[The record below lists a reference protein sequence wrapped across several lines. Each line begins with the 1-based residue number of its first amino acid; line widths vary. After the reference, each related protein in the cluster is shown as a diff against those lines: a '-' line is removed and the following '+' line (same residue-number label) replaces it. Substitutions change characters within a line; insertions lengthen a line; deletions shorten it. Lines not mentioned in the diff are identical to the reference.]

1 MRRAWRLR
9 ANDDFQRVRREGRS
23 RAHPLLV
30 LVVAPGRDPDGA
42 TRVGIT
48 VSRRVGNA
56 VVRNR
61 VKRRVRETMR
71 LRYPDLARGWD
82 LVFVVRPYAARASFD
97 RLGEAIEGLL
107 GRADLQTGALP
118 CVGSPSS

>member
-23 RAHPLLV
+23 WAHPLLV
-30 LVVAPGRDPDGA
+30 LVVAPGRESEGRS
-42 TRVGIT
+42 RVGIT

-61 VKRRVRETMR
+61 VKRRVREVMR
-71 LRYPDLARGWD
+71 RRYPQIATGKD
-82 LVFVVRPYAARASFD
+82 LVFVVRPYAARASYAA
-97 RLGEAIEGLL
+97 LCEAIDSLL
-107 GRADLQTGALP
+107 DRSRLLVAEL
-118 CVGSPSS
+118 S